1 MGSSSSQA
9 FRLIELS
16 FPFERSTD
24 TARMS
29 SMRLHSDSGTI
40 VTTWVPPFVIPT
52 HKAAGLVNVSIEF
65 DSAFGQNQS
74 QGS

>member
-1 MGSSSSQA
+1 MGPCPRQA
-9 FRLIELS
+9 LRLIELS
-16 FPFERSTD
+16 FPFERSMD

-52 HKAAGLVNVSIEF
+52 HKLQVS
-65 DSAFGQNQS
+65 
-74 QGS
+74 